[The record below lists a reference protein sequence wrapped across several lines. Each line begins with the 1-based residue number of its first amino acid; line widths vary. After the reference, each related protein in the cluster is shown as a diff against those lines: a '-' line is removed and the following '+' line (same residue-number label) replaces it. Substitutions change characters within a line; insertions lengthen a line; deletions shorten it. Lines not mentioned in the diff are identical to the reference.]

1 MTLGFSHYSKR
12 RALFLLLVI
21 FTLGNLLAYFA
32 HSYSSLMLA
41 RILTSLNH
49 GAFFGIGSVV
59 AASVVPKEK
68 QASAVAAM
76 FMGLTL
82 ANIGGVPFA
91 TWVGQHI
98 GWRIAFLGITLLGVI
113 TMLSL
118 WKALPEDQASPR
130 PNIAQELKVLRRLP
144 VVLALLTTVMSS
156 GAMFTLY
163 TYIAPSLQNFT
174 QATPSLITFMLVL
187 VGIGFS
193 IGNHLGGKFADRSL
207 DQTLLGFLSL
217 LSIMMLLF
225 PLLAQTAIGAA
236 IALTLW
242 GAAAFAV
249 VPPLQMRV
257 MSVAHEA
264 TGLASSVNIGAFNLG
279 NALGALAGAS
289 VLSFGLNYTAV
300 AWIGAL
306 LSGLALLL
314 VGLQKMLAVKH
325 QAQIQAHSIKTQCL
339 EH

>member
-1 MTLGFSHYSKR
+1 
-12 RALFLLLVI
+12 
-21 FTLGNLLAYFA
+21 
-32 HSYSSLMLA
+32 
-41 RILTSLNH
+41 
-49 GAFFGIGSVV
+49 
-59 AASVVPKEK
+59 
-68 QASAVAAM
+68 
-76 FMGLTL
+76 
-82 ANIGGVPFA
+82 
-91 TWVGQHI
+91 
-98 GWRIAFLGITLLGVI
+98 
-113 TMLSL
+113 
-118 WKALPEDQASPR
+118 
-130 PNIAQELKVLRRLP
+130 
-144 VVLALLTTVMSS
+144 
-156 GAMFTLY
+156 
-163 TYIAPSLQNFT
+163 
-174 QATPSLITFMLVL
+174 MLVL

-207 DQTLLGFLSL
+207 DRTLLGFLSL

-264 TGLASSVNIGAFNLG
+264 SGLASSVNIGAFNLG

-314 VGLQKMLAVKH
+314 VGLQKMLLNKQLV
-325 QAQIQAHSIKTQCL
+325 QSQIQKIEPQCL